1 MYTMM
6 CEWCEGEGRV
16 KIGPNCSMPAS
27 MCCGGCYE
35 EVKCDKCNGTGY
47 EKETAE
53 ETDGE

>member
-1 MYTMM
+1 MYTVM

-35 EVKCDKCNGTGY
+35 EVKCDKCNGTGC